1 MAIKLNQ
8 FIKSVIT
15 VEEPYNLTFVFSRPT
30 ALELI
35 QIQSQTSQLYAKLS
49 SEEDKK
55 DAMADLIRYQVD
67 TIKNHV
73 TELSGFEDED
83 GKAVTISVAS
93 DLATMVE
100 RLPIN
105 LLGVAFTKFLESV
118 FPTIEEKKS

>member
-8 FIKSVIT
+8 FIKSVIK

-67 TIKNHV
+67 TIKNHA
-73 TELSGFEDED
+73 TEIAGFEDED

-93 DLATMVE
+93 DLASMVE

-105 LLGVAFTKFLESV
+105 LLGIVFSKFLESV
-118 FPTIEEKKS
+118 FPTTEEKKS